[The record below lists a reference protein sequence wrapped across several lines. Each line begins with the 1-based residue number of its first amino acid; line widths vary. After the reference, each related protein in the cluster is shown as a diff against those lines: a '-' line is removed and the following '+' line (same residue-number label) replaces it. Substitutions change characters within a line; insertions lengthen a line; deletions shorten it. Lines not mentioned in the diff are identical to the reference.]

1 MSYIS
6 KTFSS
11 VADALGNAK
20 YIDDIAEAVGRGA
33 KTTADLDA
41 AKALYK
47 ADILASFDENTTL
60 KSAFNNLLGDAT
72 QINDNQFI
80 KIMSALPEG
89 AADDL
94 FEAGSDAARRAN
106 RLLGAGGSTDGA
118 LGAAITTAD
127 DINIDDI
134 NDLNKLN
141 LLSKQDRR
149 IVMDQLV
156 DKYSVMSPEALKL
169 EGDKF
174 FEAGDDGIR
183 AFKKLPSQIQADIAI
198 ANPRLRW
205 KAGQSPAGFQWIK
218 GACKNYPVMCAVG
231 AAGGIVGA
239 GFAAEEVYN
248 EVLDDKS
255 EEIRSCIAT
264 CLPEDY
270 YSSEVSGYGTTEYKD
285 LKFRTIDDIKTATGN
300 DDITADNTPLCT
312 AAMDPPKCPEMC
324 AERCEDL
331 HESFLK
337 RLLRGAGELA
347 AGAAGAAGGAAGSGL
362 SAFLDGFFGEGMGM
376 PSMIAIIIVFIVII
390 ILST

>member
-1 MSYIS
+1 MSLS
-6 KTFSS
+6 TAF
-11 VADALGNAK
+11 K
-20 YIDDIAEAVGRGA
+20 YGARTMDDILANATYVDEIAAAVGRGA

-94 FEAGSDAARRAN
+94 FEAGSDAARRAE
-106 RLLGAGGSTDGA
+106 RLLGAGGR
-118 LGAAITTAD
+118 TAD
-127 DINIDDI
+127 DINIDNID
-134 NDLNKLN
+134 DLNKLDT
-141 LLSKQDRR
+141 LSNQDRD
-149 IVMDQLV
+149 IVIKQLK
-156 DKYSVMSPEALKL
+156 DKYSGLSTEALEL

-174 FEAGDDGIR
+174 FEAGDDGLR

-205 KAGQSPAGFQWIK
+205 KAGRSPAGFQWIK

-231 AAGGIVGA
+231 ATGGIVGA
-239 GFAAEEVYN
+239 GFAAEEVYD

-255 EEIRSCIAT
+255 AEIRSCIAT

-270 YSSEVSGYGTTEYKD
+270 YSSKVSGYGTIEYKD
-285 LKFRTIDDIKTATGN
+285 LKFRTVEDVRESTGN